1 MITEKDSSCIANES
15 QENQLLS
22 LLLSTQGELVSPL
35 FHSTLLL
42 WLSWLQKLSPID
54 FPLWLTLNG
63 LGSLGATTT
72 ATAKNLQPPRL
83 HLAFRACMMM
93 PFPGDFRKD
102 RKLPYV
108 SYFSTFGIS
117 LLLVSTSS
125 HPLMNQLT
133 NKH

>member
-1 MITEKDSSCIANES
+1 MLTRCYDHREEDYSMSLKRINCYHYC
-15 QENQLLS
+15 QLGRKNYLHYF
-22 LLLSTQGELVSPL
+22 TQLYC
-35 FHSTLLL
+35 FF
-42 WLSWLQKLSPID
+42 QKLSPID

-63 LGSLGATTT
+63 LGSLGATT
-72 ATAKNLQPPRL
+72 TAKNLQPPRL

>member
-22 LLLSTQGELVSPL
+22 LLSFSLLSTWEELVSPL

-72 ATAKNLQPPRL
+72 AKKPATNAALSTAP
-83 HLAFRACMMM
+83 
-93 PFPGDFRKD
+93 
-102 RKLPYV
+102 
-108 SYFSTFGIS
+108 TFGIQS
-117 LLLVSTSS
+117 LHDDALPWRLQKGSKT
-125 HPLMNQLT
+125 PLRFIFFHFWYFIT
-133 NKH
+133 ISKHIIH